1 MSERLVVDTCCTP
14 DESDTEALGTMGEG
28 DCTPVL
34 LCKVPVTEADADAD
48 GEMPGTVRLVPDG
61 DGETPGTLE
70 LTTDEEGE
78 TPGTLELVVD
88 AEGEAT
94 GALEL
99 EADEDSETPG
109 TLKLDVEPLTTG
121 VGAPGEALLEV
132 ARPEVELREF
142 VETVPGKD
150 GLEDTL
156 GAIVVELL
164 PGTFV
169 LLCVVLLEGTTLEML
184 AEVEDGVGAGAPGL
198 LLEGEAT
205 FDCEV
210 DEAVGP
216 TRLLLDPELVLVEL
230 LCVVE

>member
-1 MSERLVVDTCCTP
+1 M
-14 DESDTEALGTMGEG
+14 
-28 DCTPVL
+28 L
-34 LCKVPVTEADADAD
+34 LCKVTLTEADADAD
-48 GEMPGTVRLVPDG
+48 GEAPGTVGLVPDG

-78 TPGTLELVVD
+78 TPGTLELVADAGGGMPDTLELVAGAEGEVPGTLELVAD
-88 AEGEAT
+88 AEGEAP

-99 EADEDSETPG
+99 EADEDGETPG
-109 TLKLDVEPLTTG
+109 RLKLDVEPLTTG

-142 VETVPGKD
+142 VETAPV
-150 GLEDTL
+150 EDTL
-156 GAIVVELL
+156 GDALGTIVVELP

-169 LLCVVLLEGTTLEML
+169 LICVALLDGTTLDML

-216 TRLLLDPELVLVEL
+216 TTLLLDPELVLVEL
-230 LCVVE
+230 L